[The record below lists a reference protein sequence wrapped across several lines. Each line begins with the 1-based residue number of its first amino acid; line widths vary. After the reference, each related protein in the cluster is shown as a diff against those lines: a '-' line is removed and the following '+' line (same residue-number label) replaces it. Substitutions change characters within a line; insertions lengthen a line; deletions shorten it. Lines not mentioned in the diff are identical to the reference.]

1 MQDIITILQNIAS
14 GMDGIAVRG
23 MEDREMLTSCVKG
36 LRVAIGALEGIQ
48 TAQDALPEFEKG
60 GAFPQ
65 TEASTDAAQEVQN
78 DHND

>member
-48 TAQDALPEFEKG
+48 TAAPAAPEAPEEPEMPK
-60 GAFPQ
+60 
-65 TEASTDAAQEVQN
+65 EAEPDGH
-78 DHND
+78 DY

>member
-23 MEDREMLTSCVKG
+23 MEDRELLTSCVKG

-48 TAQDALPEFEKG
+48 AAAPAESTPEGVDEGVNENG
-60 GAFPQ
+60 G
-65 TEASTDAAQEVQN
+65 
-78 DHND
+78 

>member
-1 MQDIITILQNIAS
+1 MQDIITILQNIVS

-48 TAQDALPEFEKG
+48 TAQA
-60 GAFPQ
+60 GAPA
-65 TEASTDAAQEVQN
+65 ASTQEDVDEGVN
-78 DHND
+78 ENGG

>member
-23 MEDREMLTSCVKG
+23 MEDRELLTSCVKG

-48 TAQDALPEFEKG
+48 TAIPDK
-60 GAFPQ
+60 
-65 TEASTDAAQEVQN
+65 EASTDDPQEVQD
-78 DHND
+78 DHTD

>member
-1 MQDIITILQNIAS
+1 MHDIITILQNIAS

-48 TAQDALPEFEKG
+48 TAAPAAPAPEDTDEGVNENG
-60 GAFPQ
+60 G
-65 TEASTDAAQEVQN
+65 
-78 DHND
+78 

>member
-48 TAQDALPEFEKG
+48 AAAPEAPAPEDTDEGVNKNG
-60 GAFPQ
+60 G
-65 TEASTDAAQEVQN
+65 
-78 DHND
+78 

>member
-1 MQDIITILQNIAS
+1 MRDIITILQNIAS

-48 TAQDALPEFEKG
+48 AAAPAAAEAPEEPK
-60 GAFPQ
+60 
-65 TEASTDAAQEVQN
+65 EAEADGSDR
-78 DHND
+78 

>member
-1 MQDIITILQNIAS
+1 MQDIITILQNIVS

-48 TAQDALPEFEKG
+48 AAAPAGPAPEDTDEGVNKNG
-60 GAFPQ
+60 G
-65 TEASTDAAQEVQN
+65 
-78 DHND
+78 